1 MGGGRRPA
9 ARVAA
14 TVLSAA
20 LILFG
25 LGALAYPVVSNM
37 IAEHEQAVVADEYA
51 SSSSDLRSD
60 ELDEAWEDA
69 RIYNEQLAG
78 DPVHDPFVPGSGYA
92 LPSNYEDVLDPSGDG
107 CMAVLEIP
115 KIGVLIPVYHGTSE
129 EVLRKGAGHM
139 EQTAF
144 PIGDEGGRPVIT
156 GHRGLPEAE
165 LFSRL
170 DELDFGDTFR
180 LGVLDADLWYEV
192 VEIEVIEPNQMET
205 LAAQAG
211 RDLVTLVTCT
221 PYGVNTHRL
230 LVTGERCEA
239 PEGETHYASSLAS
252 EIPWQWYAAG
262 ACVAVSAIACVAAV
276 RKRKGRA
283 RHGR

>member
-1 MGGGRRPA
+1 MGCGRRSAMRA
-9 ARVAA
+9 AAA
-14 TVLSAA
+14 VLSTA
-20 LILFG
+20 LILIG
-25 LGALAYPVVSNM
+25 IAALAYPVVSNM

-51 SSSSDLRSD
+51 SSSS
-60 ELDEAWEDA
+60 ELGDGGLEAAWNAA
-69 RIYNEQLAG
+69 RKYNEQLAG

-92 LPSNYEDVLDPSGDG
+92 LPSNYEEVLDPSDDG

-115 KIGVLIPVYHGTSE
+115 KIGVLIPIYHGTSE

-139 EQTAF
+139 EQTAL
-144 PIGDEGGRPVIT
+144 PIGGGGGRPVIT

-180 LGVLDADLWYEV
+180 ICVLNADLWYEV
-192 VEIEVIEPNQMET
+192 VEIEVIEPEQMET

-252 EIPWQWYAAG
+252 GIPWQWYAAG